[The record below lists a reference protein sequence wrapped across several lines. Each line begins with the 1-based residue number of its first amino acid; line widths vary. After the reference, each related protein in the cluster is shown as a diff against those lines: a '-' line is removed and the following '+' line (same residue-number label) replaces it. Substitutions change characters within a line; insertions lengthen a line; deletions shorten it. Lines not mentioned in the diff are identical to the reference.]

1 MNIKKGDN
9 VYILSGKDRG
19 KTSKVV
25 KVLPKSL
32 GVVVEGVNIH
42 VRHMRPRKAG
52 ERGQKLSIAAP
63 IHTSN
68 VMLVCA
74 SCKKPARTR
83 NARKNDSVAR
93 VCVKCGAVADSISVT
108 TS

>member
-1 MNIKKGDN
+1 MIKKGDN

-19 KTSKVV
+19 KTAKVI
-25 KVLPKSL
+25 KMLPKRA
-32 GVVVEGVNIH
+32 GVIAEGINIH
-42 VRHMRPRKAG
+42 IRHMRPRKAG
-52 ERGQKLSIAAP
+52 ERGQKLSILSP
-63 IHTSN
+63 VHVSN

-83 NARKNDSVAR
+83 NIRKNNAVAR
-93 VCVKCGAVADSISVT
+93 LCIKCGAIADSAAIT